1 MRPLL
6 RFTLMLLILSA
17 VAPLAHCE
25 EVKSTQTFAAF
36 WTQFKAAVAKKDKD
50 AVAAMTKF
58 PVEIGENVSKEKFLK
73 MYPEFFGPEVQRCF
87 AKKKPIKEDAAPG
100 RHESYS
106 LLCGEEIFLFEKV
119 DGKYLFTGI
128 GMND

>member
-1 MRPLL
+1 MRQLL
-6 RFTLMLLILSA
+6 RFTLMLLMLSA
-17 VAPLAHCE
+17 VAPLAHSE
-25 EVKSTQTFAAF
+25 DAQSPQTFAAF

-50 AVAAMTKF
+50 AVAAMTRF
-58 PVEIGENVSKEKFLK
+58 PVEIGENVSKAKFLK

-100 RHESYS
+100 RRESYH
-106 LLCGEEIFLFEKV
+106 LFCGEEIFSFEKV
-119 DGKYLFTGI
+119 EGRYLFTGI

>member
-1 MRPLL
+1 ML
-6 RFTLMLLILSA
+6 LMLSG
-17 VAPLAHCE
+17 VAPLANSE
-25 EVKSTQTFAAF
+25 DAQSPQTFAAF

-50 AVAAMTKF
+50 AVAAMTRF
-58 PVEIGENVSKEKFLK
+58 PVEIGENVTKAKFLK
-73 MYPEFFGPEVQRCF
+73 MYPEFFSQDVQKCF

-100 RHESYS
+100 RRESYS
-106 LLCGEEIFLFEKV
+106 LLCGEEIFLFEKI